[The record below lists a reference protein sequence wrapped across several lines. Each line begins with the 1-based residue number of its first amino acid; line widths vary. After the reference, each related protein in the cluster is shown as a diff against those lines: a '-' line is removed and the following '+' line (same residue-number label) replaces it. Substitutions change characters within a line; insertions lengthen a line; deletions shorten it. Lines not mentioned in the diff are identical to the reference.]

1 MQPAELIKYIHNP
14 SLLDKESVRHLQ
26 KLVLDFPYFQ
36 SAHVLLSMASRKWDA
51 SIYQQSLKKT
61 AIVTTNRAHLFKLI
75 HQVENEVLVD
85 AEEVNVVET
94 KPKVDTLL
102 EDSKQELDILKAA
115 EISTEHAEI
124 EKVEEQET
132 VKVVEKKS
140 EPELV
145 KPVLNAEEILERE
158 IGKEVVNSF
167 VEREILKTP
176 DVNKP
181 LVKEEDPE
189 SFADW
194 LSFLKKNNGQTYKQI
209 EEQVSFEKAK
219 QELKQNS
226 QSGSNRLAEPKTNEE
241 ASSTEEVPKQEEIQA
256 RKLKNKAIIDKII
269 ESSPGIIR
277 QKEEQRFYA
286 PDIKAKESLLE
297 NEHLVTETLAKIYA
311 LQGSINKAIRAY
323 EILSIKSPQKR
334 AYYDGLIQKL
344 KNNA

>member
-1 MQPAELIKYIHNP
+1 MQPAELIKYIQNP
-14 SLLDKESVRHLQ
+14 SLLDKESVKHLQ
-26 KLVLDFPYFQ
+26 KLVHDFPYFQ

-75 HQVENEVLVD
+75 HQVENEVPV
-85 AEEVNVVET
+85 ASSNQQGEVVEA
-94 KPKVDTLL
+94 KQKVDTHQ
-102 EDSKQELDILKAA
+102 EDSKQELDILKAT
-115 EISTEHAEI
+115 EISTEPVIAV
-124 EKVEEQET
+124 KVEELESEPL
-132 VKVVEKKS
+132 EKK
-140 EPELV
+140 EIEQEIKV

-167 VEREILKTP
+167 VEKEILKTP
-176 DVNKP
+176 ELNKTP
-181 LVKEEDPE
+181 VKVEDPE

-194 LSFLKKNNGQTYKQI
+194 LSFLKKNNGQSYKQI

-219 QELKQNS
+219 QDAKHTPVVK
-226 QSGSNRLAEPKTNEE
+226 AEKTAEVQEKDSDSVVNPK
-241 ASSTEEVPKQEEIQA
+241 EEVQA

-311 LQGSINKAIRAY
+311 LQGSVNKAIRAY